1 VIQAK
6 PHRSIPRY
14 VSDHMEVELV
24 ARADIPGSG
33 EAADP
38 GKLAVQAGDVSPL
51 RTNVQVG
58 SQSSE

>member
-1 VIQAK
+1 
-6 PHRSIPRY
+6 
-14 VSDHMEVELV
+14 MEVQLV